1 MAKLSQIRRLAILIN
16 KLSAVR
22 YVPTDAL
29 IAHVENTLTLYDNK
43 DSNYSQRT
51 MQRDF
56 GLIDEMFGIVI
67 RNDKSRGY
75 YIAELDEMTDNYK
88 ELLLNFELLSSINTD
103 STAIPRTAGVYM
115 VVYTE
120 ENMPEFLSRG
130 TGGFFKGK
138 DPNVSITELE
148 TNWVEN
154 TCVVYIGKAG
164 TTLRK
169 RLNQYL
175 KFGNGQNIGHWGG
188 RYIWQIKNSGN
199 LLLCWKPTPDEDP
212 ETVETA
218 LIARFKE
225 QHGGHR
231 PFANLKD

>member
-1 MAKLSQIRRLAILIN
+1 MKF
-16 KLSAVR
+16 
-22 YVPTDAL
+22 
-29 IAHVENTLTLYDNK
+29 NT
-43 DSNYSQRT
+43 
-51 MQRDF
+51 
-56 GLIDEMFGIVI
+56 IDDLKAAG
-67 RNDKSRGY
+67 
-75 YIAELDEMTDNYK
+75 
-88 ELLLNFELLSSINTD
+88 FEGFIPVAQLQAD

-115 VVYTE
+115 VVYTG
-120 ENMPEFLSRG
+120 ENIPEFLSRG

-148 TNWVEN
+148 TNWVE
-154 TCVVYIGKAG
+154 
-164 TTLRK
+164 
-169 RLNQYL
+169 
-175 KFGNGQNIGHWGG
+175 
-188 RYIWQIKNSGN
+188 NSGN

>member
-1 MAKLSQIRRLAILIN
+1 MKF
-16 KLSAVR
+16 
-22 YVPTDAL
+22 
-29 IAHVENTLTLYDNK
+29 NT
-43 DSNYSQRT
+43 
-51 MQRDF
+51 
-56 GLIDEMFGIVI
+56 IDDLKAAG
-67 RNDKSRGY
+67 
-75 YIAELDEMTDNYK
+75 
-88 ELLLNFELLSSINTD
+88 FEGFIPVVQLQAN

-120 ENMPEFLSRG
+120 GNMPEFLSRG

-138 DPNVSITELE
+138 DPNVSIPELG
-148 TNWVEN
+148 TNWVKN

-212 ETVETA
+212 EAIETA

-225 QHGGHR
+225 QHRGHR

>member
-1 MAKLSQIRRLAILIN
+1 MKF
-16 KLSAVR
+16 
-22 YVPTDAL
+22 
-29 IAHVENTLTLYDNK
+29 NT
-43 DSNYSQRT
+43 
-51 MQRDF
+51 
-56 GLIDEMFGIVI
+56 IDDLKASG
-67 RNDKSRGY
+67 
-75 YIAELDEMTDNYK
+75 
-88 ELLLNFELLSSINTD
+88 FEGFIPVAQLQTD

-115 VVYTE
+115 VVYTG
-120 ENMPEFLSRG
+120 ENIPEFLPCG

-148 TNWVEN
+148 TNWVKN

-175 KFGNGQNIGHWGG
+175 KFGNRQNIGHWGG
-188 RYIWQIKNSGN
+188 RYIWQIKYSGN

-225 QHGGHR
+225 QRGGHR

>member
-1 MAKLSQIRRLAILIN
+1 MKF
-16 KLSAVR
+16 
-22 YVPTDAL
+22 
-29 IAHVENTLTLYDNK
+29 NT
-43 DSNYSQRT
+43 
-51 MQRDF
+51 
-56 GLIDEMFGIVI
+56 IDDLKAAG
-67 RNDKSRGY
+67 
-75 YIAELDEMTDNYK
+75 
-88 ELLLNFELLSSINTD
+88 FEGFIPVAQLQTD

-115 VVYTE
+115 VVYTG

-138 DPNVSITELE
+138 DPNVSITELG
-148 TNWVEN
+148 TNWVKN

-199 LLLCWKPTPDEDP
+199 LLLCWKPTRRRSRSDRNR
-212 ETVETA
+212 T
-218 LIARFKE
+218 
-225 QHGGHR
+225 HR
-231 PFANLKD
+231 PIQRTARGTQTFRQSQRLKAEGISMQSQGRSSILP

>member
-1 MAKLSQIRRLAILIN
+1 MKF
-16 KLSAVR
+16 
-22 YVPTDAL
+22 
-29 IAHVENTLTLYDNK
+29 NT
-43 DSNYSQRT
+43 
-51 MQRDF
+51 
-56 GLIDEMFGIVI
+56 IDDLKAAG
-67 RNDKSRGY
+67 
-75 YIAELDEMTDNYK
+75 
-88 ELLLNFELLSSINTD
+88 FEGFIPVAQLQTD

-115 VVYTE
+115 VVYTG
-120 ENMPEFLSRG
+120 ENIPEFLSRG

-164 TTLRK
+164 KLKNCKATIQS
-169 RLNQYL
+169 RLKQYL
-175 KFGNGQNIGHWGG
+175 DFGARKKSGHKGG

>member
-1 MAKLSQIRRLAILIN
+1 MKF
-16 KLSAVR
+16 
-22 YVPTDAL
+22 
-29 IAHVENTLTLYDNK
+29 NT
-43 DSNYSQRT
+43 
-51 MQRDF
+51 
-56 GLIDEMFGIVI
+56 IDDLKAAG
-67 RNDKSRGY
+67 
-75 YIAELDEMTDNYK
+75 
-88 ELLLNFELLSSINTD
+88 FEGFIPVVQLQAD

-120 ENMPEFLSRG
+120 GNMPEFLSHG

-175 KFGNGQNIGHWGG
+175 KFGNGQNIWHWGG

-199 LLLCWKPTPDEDP
+199 LLLCWKPTRRRSRSDRNR
-212 ETVETA
+212 T
-218 LIARFKE
+218 
-225 QHGGHR
+225 HR
-231 PFANLKD
+231 PIQRTARGTQTFRQSQRLKAEGISMQSQGRSSILP

>member
-1 MAKLSQIRRLAILIN
+1 MKF
-16 KLSAVR
+16 
-22 YVPTDAL
+22 
-29 IAHVENTLTLYDNK
+29 NT
-43 DSNYSQRT
+43 
-51 MQRDF
+51 
-56 GLIDEMFGIVI
+56 IDDLKAAG
-67 RNDKSRGY
+67 
-75 YIAELDEMTDNYK
+75 
-88 ELLLNFELLSSINTD
+88 FEGFIPVAQLQAD

-115 VVYTE
+115 VVYTG
-120 ENMPEFLSRG
+120 ENIPEFLSRG

-164 TTLRK
+164 KLKNCKATIQS
-169 RLNQYL
+169 RLKQYL
-175 KFGNGQNIGHWGG
+175 DFGAGKKSGHKGG

-231 PFANLKD
+231 RFANLKD

>member
-1 MAKLSQIRRLAILIN
+1 MKF
-16 KLSAVR
+16 
-22 YVPTDAL
+22 
-29 IAHVENTLTLYDNK
+29 NT
-43 DSNYSQRT
+43 
-51 MQRDF
+51 
-56 GLIDEMFGIVI
+56 IDDLKAAG
-67 RNDKSRGY
+67 
-75 YIAELDEMTDNYK
+75 
-88 ELLLNFELLSSINTD
+88 FEGFIPVVQLQAD

-120 ENMPEFLSRG
+120 GNMPEFLSHG

-164 TTLRK
+164 TTLQK

-212 ETVETA
+212 EAIETA

-225 QHGGHR
+225 QHG
-231 PFANLKD
+231 